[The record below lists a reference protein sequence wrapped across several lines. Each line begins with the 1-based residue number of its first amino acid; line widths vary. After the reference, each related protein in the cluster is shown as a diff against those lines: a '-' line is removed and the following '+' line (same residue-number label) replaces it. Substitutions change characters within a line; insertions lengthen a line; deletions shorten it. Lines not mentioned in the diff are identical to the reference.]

1 MKVYRFKNATIR
13 VHGEVDKER
22 LRKATIQLMKQ
33 SIKRGVDVNG
43 YKNSSRSVYKEPVL
57 DKQASTL

>member
-1 MKVYRFKNATIR
+1 MKVYRFKNATIH

-43 YKNSSRSVYKEPVL
+43 YKNSSRGVNEKSVL
-57 DKQASTL
+57 DKQTQTL